1 MGKKWIK
8 IDKTNSTD
16 TVMIEITKDLIE
28 ACFRETNS
36 VPMPQGS
43 DWTAEMTAWSSLV
56 ATLGVVQFQTEN
68 DIKAFVLNIRD
79 FFIDDMGAFRSSR
92 RIAWDKEDFLDR
104 WIRKSAQ
111 EQSFAPQQFKADTDD
126 DEAARKHIEA
136 WKQYRMDRR
145 KIKP

>member
-1 MGKKWIK
+1 LGKKWIK

-56 ATLGVVQFQTEN
+56 ATLGAVQFQTEN

-79 FFIDDMGAFRSSR
+79 FLLTIWG
-92 RIAWDKEDFLDR
+92 L
-104 WIRKSAQ
+104 
-111 EQSFAPQQFKADTDD
+111 FALRG
-126 DEAARKHIEA
+126 E
-136 WKQYRMDRR
+136 
-145 KIKP
+145 